1 MATQT
6 LQKIKDRIIKE
17 LKELRFE
24 YLSKVPKATEIR
36 LQLIASIDTI
46 SSILLGSET
55 MLSIRSTNDEYIQ
68 TIDILL
74 KIAEDIE

>member
-17 LKELRFE
+17 LKELRSE

-55 MLSIRSTNDEYIQ
+55 ILSIRSTNDEYIQ

>member
-1 MATQT
+1 MTKQT

-17 LKELRFE
+17 LKELRSE

-55 MLSIRSTNDEYIQ
+55 MLSIKSTNDEYIQ

>member
-17 LKELRFE
+17 LKELRSE

>member
-17 LKELRFE
+17 LKELRSE

-55 MLSIRSTNDEYIQ
+55 MLSIKSTNDEYIQ

>member
-17 LKELRFE
+17 LKELRSE
-24 YLSKVPKATEIR
+24 YLSKVPKVTEIR

>member
-17 LKELRFE
+17 LKELRSE

-55 MLSIRSTNDEYIQ
+55 MLSIKSTNDEYIQ
-68 TIDILL
+68 TINILL

>member
-17 LKELRFE
+17 LKELRSE

-36 LQLIASIDTI
+36 LRLIASIDTI

-55 MLSIRSTNDEYIQ
+55 MLSIKSTNDEYIQ

>member
-1 MATQT
+1 MTKQT

-17 LKELRFE
+17 LKELRSE

-55 MLSIRSTNDEYIQ
+55 ILSIRSTNDEYIQ